1 MGEAEKNI
9 KKYQGQM
16 REIQQH
22 VEEEQRARE
31 EIREQYNQ
39 SERRA
44 NILAGEIEEIRTQ
57 LESAERARKAAEGEL
72 HEAADRVS
80 ELTHTSTSLNAAKRK
95 LETDVQAM
103 QSDLEDQAQELKG
116 AEEQAK
122 KAMGDAARLAEE
134 LRQEQDHAGHIEKM
148 RRTLESQVKELQGRL
163 DEAEASSLKGGKRMI
178 QELELD
184 NEQRRYA
191 ETEKGLR
198 KQDRRLKELAFQA
211 DEDRKSQERL
221 QDMIDKLQQKIKT
234 YKRQVEEAEEIAAI
248 NLAKYRKVQVELE

>member
-1 MGEAEKNI
+1 MG
-9 KKYQGQM
+9 
-16 REIQQH
+16 
-22 VEEEQRARE
+22 
-31 EIREQYNQ
+31 
-39 SERRA
+39 
-44 NILAGEIEEIRTQ
+44 
-57 LESAERARKAAEGEL
+57 
-72 HEAADRVS
+72 
-80 ELTHTSTSLNAAKRK
+80 STSLNAAKRK

-122 KAMGDAARLAEE
+122 KAMADAARLAEE
-134 LRQEQDHAGHIEKM
+134 LRQEQDHASHIEKM
-148 RRTLESQVKELQGRL
+148 RRAQESQIKELQVRL

-178 QELELD
+178 QKLEQRVRELEVELD
-184 NEQRRYA
+184 NEQRRYS

-234 YKRQVEEAEEIAAI
+234 YKRQVEVEDSEERADMAE
-248 NLAKYRKVQVELE
+248 NTLAKLRAKNRISVSQTRT